1 MFNSA
6 SRGTILY
13 FLMIIWMPWPRSRV
27 SKSNPNV
34 KLEINYTGL
43 VNVIKLW
50 LINSLYHLLMWKNKG
65 GIKGGIKE
73 RCSLKTFFS
82 CKKGEFIEDLQYL
95 QLNLL
100 SKT

>member
-13 FLMIIWMPWPRSRV
+13 FLMIIWIPWPPSRV
-27 SKSNPNV
+27 SNSNPSV
-34 KLEINYTGL
+34 KLGINYTGS
-43 VNVIKLW
+43 VNVIKLL

-65 GIKGGIKE
+65 GIKGGINE

-82 CKKGEFIEDLQYL
+82 YKKGEFIEDLRYL

-100 SKT
+100 RKT